1 MKTLLLVTT
10 ILASVAANATVHEL
24 PHCYSTMPTT
34 CGFDE
39 MTLEMCNAEG
49 KKAGS
54 VFVIS
59 QRIYV
64 TGGNK
69 FGSAEGRMTC
79 VVRRI
84 KGSEPA
90 KYEVTITK

>member
-1 MKTLLLVTT
+1 MKTFLFVTT
-10 ILASVAANATVHEL
+10 MLASIVANATVYEL

-34 CGFDE
+34 CGFNE
-39 MTLEMCNAEG
+39 MTFEMCNAEG
-49 KKAGS
+49 KKTGS

-69 FGSAEGRMTC
+69 YGSADGRMTC